1 MMNFDDLAT
10 MMPLE
15 SIDPTSTTSSLAA
28 SVLLASAA
36 AADPKLEL
44 ELMND
49 VSHVALDVST
59 LLNPNTVWLRLCNV
73 LGRILIIS
81 ADYIQQGNTT
91 PDEWVFQLAM
101 LGISTRLF
109 LGSAMPLLFAIFS
122 VSTLSVRDRRI
133 YTLLFESVGLTVL
146 QFKTLLAS
154 TTLDWIQYE
163 PNTSVELDGSYMYF
177 LYSGEATTQ
186 LAAVTGNNEDTS
198 DTTSNPESNS
208 NDAELGVSNRI
219 FGDVQFASALESLV
233 YKKTTKSSK
242 SDKKAQS
249 QVVVPDGNSTAVAE
263 SRFVVGSQGASML
276 RISTDKIIKL
286 MKNDNELTSS
296 IQRLVSVSMQ
306 EKLSRFLREGNVVQ
320 SSNTSSSSSIPNSTQ
335 VIFML

>member
-36 AADPKLEL
+36 ADPKLEL

-49 VSHVALDVST
+49 ASNVALGVSS
-59 LLNPNTVWLRLCNV
+59 LLNPSTVWLRLCNV

-81 ADYIQQGNTT
+81 ADIQKGITA
-91 PDEWVFQLAM
+91 PDEWVFQLTM
-101 LGISTRLF
+101 LGILMRLL
-109 LGSAMPLLFAIFS
+109 LGSAMPLVFAVFS
-122 VSTLSVRDRRI
+122 ISSLSVRDRR
-133 YTLLFESVGLTVL
+133 TFSLLFESVGLTVL
-146 QFKTLLAS
+146 QYKTLLAS
-154 TTLDWIQYE
+154 PMLDWIQYE

-208 NDAELGVSNRI
+208 NDTELGVSNRI

-233 YKKTTKSSK
+233 YKKTTKRSK
-242 SDKKAQS
+242 NDKKSRS
-249 QVVVPDGNSTAVAE
+249 QVLPDGNSTAVAE

-320 SSNTSSSSSIPNSTQ
+320 SSNTSSSSRIPNSTQ

>member
-1 MMNFDDLAT
+1 
-10 MMPLE
+10 
-15 SIDPTSTTSSLAA
+15 
-28 SVLLASAA
+28 
-36 AADPKLEL
+36 
-44 ELMND
+44 MND
-49 VSHVALDVST
+49 ASNVALGVSS
-59 LLNPNTVWLRLCNV
+59 LLNPSTVWLRLCNV

-81 ADYIQQGNTT
+81 ADIQKGITA
-91 PDEWVFQLAM
+91 PDEWVFQLTM
-101 LGISTRLF
+101 LGILMRLL
-109 LGSAMPLLFAIFS
+109 LGSAMPLVFAVFS
-122 VSTLSVRDRRI
+122 ISSLSVRDRR
-133 YTLLFESVGLTVL
+133 TFSLLFESVGLTVL
-146 QFKTLLAS
+146 QYKTLLAS
-154 TTLDWIQYE
+154 PMLDWIQYE

-208 NDAELGVSNRI
+208 NDTELGVSNRI

>member
-1 MMNFDDLAT
+1 MRLVPFPYLPVSRASSSYFLSSTYLAM

-15 SIDPTSTTSSLAA
+15 SIDPTSATSSLA
-28 SVLLASAA
+28 SVMLAYATA

-49 VSHVALDVST
+49 ASNVALGVSS
-59 LLNPNTVWLRLCNV
+59 LLNPSTVWLRLCNV

-81 ADYIQQGNTT
+81 ADIQKGITA
-91 PDEWVFQLAM
+91 PDEWVFQLTM
-101 LGISTRLF
+101 LGILMRLL
-109 LGSAMPLLFAIFS
+109 LGSAMPLVFAVFS
-122 VSTLSVRDRRI
+122 ISSLSVRDRR
-133 YTLLFESVGLTVL
+133 TFSLLFESVGLTVL
-146 QFKTLLAS
+146 QYKTLLAS

-163 PNTSVELDGSYMYF
+163 ADTSVELDGSFMYF

-186 LAAVTGNNEDTS
+186 LAVTSNKEDTFDTSVESIRS
-198 DTTSNPESNS
+198 D
-208 NDAELGVSNRI
+208 AKLLGASNRI
-219 FGDVQFASALESLV
+219 FGDVQFAAALESLV
-233 YKKTTKSSK
+233 YKKTTKSCK

-263 SRFVVGSQGASML
+263 SRIVVGSQGASML

-306 EKLSRFLREGNVVQ
+306 EKLRSSSRFLR
-320 SSNTSSSSSIPNSTQ
+320 TS
-335 VIFML
+335 

>member
-15 SIDPTSTTSSLAA
+15 SIDPTSAATSSLAA
-28 SVLLASAA
+28 SVLLASA

-91 PDEWVFQLAM
+91 PDDWVFQLAM

-122 VSTLSVRDRRI
+122 ISSLSVRDRR
-133 YTLLFESVGLTVL
+133 TFSLLFESVGLTVL
-146 QFKTLLAS
+146 QYKTLLAS

-163 PNTSVELDGSYMYF
+163 ADTSVELDGSYMYF

-186 LAAVTGNNEDTS
+186 LAVTGNKEDTF
-198 DTTSNPESNS
+198 DTS
-208 NDAELGVSNRI
+208 
-219 FGDVQFASALESLV
+219 
-233 YKKTTKSSK
+233 
-242 SDKKAQS
+242 
-249 QVVVPDGNSTAVAE
+249 
-263 SRFVVGSQGASML
+263 VGY
-276 RISTDKIIKL
+276 
-286 MKNDNELTSS
+286 
-296 IQRLVSVSMQ
+296 
-306 EKLSRFLREGNVVQ
+306 
-320 SSNTSSSSSIPNSTQ
+320 P
-335 VIFML
+335 